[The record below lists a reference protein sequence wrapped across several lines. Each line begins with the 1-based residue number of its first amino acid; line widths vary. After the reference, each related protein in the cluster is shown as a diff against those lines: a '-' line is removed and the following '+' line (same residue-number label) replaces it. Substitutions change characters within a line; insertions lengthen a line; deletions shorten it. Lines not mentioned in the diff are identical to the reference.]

1 MRQLLLVLT
10 VSAALLLGLAG
21 IAYADPTG
29 NQGQPSQS
37 CQDPATSMTP
47 GNAGN
52 PANTGSPFSPNGGAG
67 GVYANGPGTGGPGT
81 ATGSGHITNPTA
93 VSQYD
98 VACFQ
103 NSQPHP

>member
-1 MRQLLLVLT
+1 MRKLLAVAALVSVLLLVL
-10 VSAALLLGLAG
+10 AG
-21 IAYADPTG
+21 IALADSTG

-37 CQDPATSMTP
+37 CQDPATSTTP

-52 PANTGSPFSPNGGAG
+52 PNNTGSPFSPNGTSG
-67 GVYANGPGTGGPGT
+67 GVYANGFGTGGPN
-81 ATGSGHITNPTA
+81 GHITNPTA

>member
-21 IAYADPTG
+21 IAYADSTG
-29 NQGQPSQS
+29 TPGQPGQS
-37 CQDPATSMTP
+37 CQDPLTSMTP

-52 PANTGSPFSPNGGAG
+52 PANTGSPFSPNGGSG
-67 GVYANGPGTGGPGT
+67 GVYANGQGTGGPNT
-81 ATGSGHITNPTA
+81 GHIPNNTA

-103 NSQPHP
+103 NSQSHP